1 MSKIKPGD
9 ICTILGEGSDLWAV
23 TTVEPDRVWSTRLVD
38 GSPSGWESPSKITV
52 LSLRV
57 AKVRLTEM
65 HASLVAAAARVVA
78 ALKVM

>member
-1 MSKIKPGD
+1 VVAEEI
-9 ICTILGEGSDLWAV
+9 
-23 TTVEPDRVWSTRLVD
+23 
-38 GSPSGWESPSKITV
+38 SKITV

-65 HASLVAAAARVVA
+65 HASLVAAAARVAA